1 MMEDTHIAD
10 GIALTL
16 LLVGVVLT
24 SGAAGVV
31 GFAPATAHA
40 DGPSGPHASALAFP
54 IDNLTAATGTPL
66 TVLDGKGNDPFPAA
80 FPIDNLSVMFPI
92 NNVTVRAGPWDVRDT
107 DPIGV
112 AGAADV
118 TISFRMQDMDP
129 YALSRGPDGLPQDMD
144 PY

>member
-16 LLVGVVLT
+16 LLAGIVLT
-24 SGAAGVV
+24 SGAVGVA

-40 DGPSGPHASALAFP
+40 EAPSGPHASALAFP

-66 TVLDGKGNDPFPAA
+66 AVLDGKGNDPLPAA
-80 FPIDNLSVMFPI
+80 FPI
-92 NNVTVRAGPWDVRDT
+92 NNVTIRASPWDGRDT

-112 AGAADV
+112 ADATDV
-118 TISFRMQDMDP
+118 TTQFRMQDMDP
-129 YALSRGPDGLPQDMD
+129 YALPRSPDGLPQDMD